1 MDISRVNVED
11 IFDEPLQKFWVDVFD
26 IRKKGGRVQK
36 PTHIRPYA
44 FIFGTIQNPYRRNE
58 WF

>member
-36 PTHIRPYA
+36 PTHTSI
-44 FIFGTIQNPYRRNE
+44 
-58 WF
+58 